1 MVETIGQLFLNT
13 IKSYP
18 KDDLMLYKKEG
29 HYVPI
34 STEEFANKV
43 KYFSLGLR
51 DLGLNPG
58 DKLIILSENRPEWVM
73 TDLAS
78 LCLGAITVPIYTTL
92 VPEQIKYIIDNSD
105 AKVIVYSGPELGSKI
120 ELVRNQLLKVTHY
133 ITFESEAPVG
143 VLAYDQVMK
152 RGEKIHEQNPGLFD
166 QVALTARPDDVASII
181 YTSGTTG
188 IPKGVMLTHNNFVS
202 NVKSTA
208 EVLEI
213 SDKDKVLSWL
223 PLSHS
228 FERIATFT
236 CLYIGGSIGYAESM
250 EKVGENMPELKPT
263 VVVSVPRLFEKVYA
277 KVMDNVLASSPLKR
291 RIFFW
296 AMKVGREYGQK
307 KLRREPISKFLQFK
321 RHLAH
326 KLVFSK
332 IIEKTGGRIRFFIS
346 GAAPLS
352 RDIAELFYAMGLIV
366 LEGYGLT
373 ETSPVA
379 TVNRLDAVKF
389 GTVGPTIPGV
399 DVKIAEDG
407 EILVRGPNIMKGYYK
422 MEEETKEVIKEGWF
436 YTGDIGHLDEDG
448 FLAITDR
455 KKDIIVTAGGKNV
468 APQPIE
474 NLLKTNTYISD
485 AMVIGDRRKFM
496 SALIIPNFEKLEEY
510 AKFNNIPYEDRK
522 DLVKNDQIIRFL
534 EAEVDRTTPNLA
546 SYEKIKKI
554 ALLDREFE
562 ITEGEI
568 TPTLKVKRNFV
579 EKKYQ
584 NVIDSIYI
592 EADSIIREG

>member
-1 MVETIGQLFLNT
+1 MVETISQLFLNT

-18 KDDLMLYKKEG
+18 KDELMLYKKEG
-29 HYVPI
+29 SYVPM
-34 STEEFANKV
+34 STEEFGNRV

-73 TDLAS
+73 TDFAT
-78 LCLGAITVPIYTTL
+78 LCLGAITVPIYTSL
-92 VPEQIKYIIDNSD
+92 VPGQIKYIIDNSD
-105 AKVIVYSGPELGSKI
+105 AKIVVYSGPELGSKVDEVRS
-120 ELVRNQLLKVTHY
+120 ELTKVTHY
-133 ITFESEAPVG
+133 ITFESEAPEG

-152 RGEKIHEQNPGLFD
+152 RGEKIVEENPSLFD
-166 QVALTARPDDVASII
+166 QVALEVKPADLASII

-188 IPKGVMLTHNNFVS
+188 VPKGVMLTHNNFVS

-236 CLYIGGSIGYAESM
+236 CLYIGSSIGYAESM

-277 KVMDNVLASSPLKR
+277 KVMDNVLASSPMKR
-291 RIFFW
+291 KIFFW

-307 KLRREPISKFLQFK
+307 NLRREPISKFLQFK
-321 RHLAH
+321 KKLAH

-352 RDIAELFYAMGLIV
+352 KDIAELFYAMGLVV

-373 ETSPVA
+373 ETSPVIS
-379 TVNRLDAVKF
+379 VNRLDAIKF

-407 EILVRGPNIMKGYYK
+407 EIIARGPNIMKGYYK
-422 MEEETKEVIKEGWF
+422 MEEETREVIKEGWF
-436 YTGDIGHLDEDG
+436 YTGDIGYLDEDG
-448 FLAITDR
+448 FLVITDR

-474 NLLKTNTYISD
+474 NLLRTSTYISD
-485 AMVIGDRRKFM
+485 AMVMGDRRKFM
-496 SALIIPNFEKLEEY
+496 SALVIPDFEKLEDY
-510 AKFNNIPYEDRK
+510 AKFHNIPYEDRK
-522 DLVKNDQIIRFL
+522 DLVKNDQIIKFL
-534 EAEVDRTTPNLA
+534 EAEVDRATPNLA

-568 TPTLKVKRNFV
+568 TPTLKVKRNFI
-579 EKKYQ
+579 EKKYKD
-584 NVIDSIYI
+584 VIDSIYI
-592 EADSIIREG
+592 EAESINRET